1 MISSWPI
8 ELYAILGIDAHSS
21 YCFICFLF
29 VIVIVLYVWQLKE
42 FLQKFASKN
51 TRKDNHNTNTFSKHL
66 LQSKYL
72 LRWVCFFRYKM
83 TYIYQRYS
91 VNCIWKH
98 IWITH
103 FYINKPSAR
112 YLACHNMSFYIIHI
126 NVAFITQ
133 NGNVMSKSKSR
144 YVQTKTQSI

>member
-1 MISSWPI
+1 MTHWIICNSWNSWTFFILFYMLSFRHCYSTIWMTIKRISKK
-8 ELYAILGIDAHSS
+8 Y
-21 YCFICFLF
+21 
-29 VIVIVLYVWQLKE
+29 
-42 FLQKFASKN
+42 ASKN

-126 NVAFITQ
+126 IVAFITQ
-133 NGNVMSKSKSR
+133 SGNVMSKSKSR